1 MSDENMELVAQDNAL
16 ANETEADK
24 LARLAAEINTIKA
37 QTLAMVQNATLEIGK
52 RLLQAKGAVGHGN
65 WGKWL
70 ADNVD
75 YSERT
80 AQNIIGIYER
90 FGNGQQKL
98 FGASA
103 DPEQVAKLNRSQ
115 MLALMSIKDEEQCF
129 EFMEEHKEDL
139 QDMSKRELEA
149 AIKELNEV
157 KAKSEEKDKRLSQ
170 AHDDMARIREKYE
183 QDMKALQDKLAEA
196 GDNEELSSL
205 KEKLAEME
213 KKAAEEK
220 EHYTR
225 AFSELNTEI
234 NSRVKDLNDAR
245 EAIQELKKEKDSY
258 SKLYNEAQG
267 AAMESQT
274 RLEGEIAKL
283 KQENEAIK
291 NAPLEP
297 TVVEKVP
304 EETIQEMEALKAK
317 IAELEKAKPEKS
329 KEEKAF
335 ARHFENIREELQT
348 AVECL
353 GRLEGDKAEKCRT
366 IFKKMLEATINAV

>member
-1 MSDENMELVAQDNAL
+1 MTTTNTAL

-52 RLLQAKGAVGHGN
+52 RLIQAKGAVGHGN

-80 AQNIIGIYER
+80 AQNIIAIYER

-98 FGASA
+98 FGANA

-149 AIKELNEV
+149 AVKELNKAQEEKFALKEEV
-157 KAKSEEKDKRLSQ
+157 AEKDKRLEQ

-183 QDMKALQDKLAEA
+183 QDMKALQDKLAEV
-196 GDNEELSSL
+196 GDNKELTSL
-205 KEKLAEME
+205 KEQLAKME
-213 KKAAEEK
+213 EQADGA
-220 EHYTR
+220 
-225 AFSELNTEI
+225 TEAMD
-234 NSRVKDLNDAR
+234 KYA
-245 EAIQELKKEKDSY
+245 
-258 SKLYNEAQG
+258 KLYNDTQK
-267 AAMESQT
+267 AAMETQT
-274 RLEGEIAKL
+274 KLEGEIAKL
-283 KQENEAIK
+283 KEENEAIK
-291 NAPLEP
+291 SAPLEP

-304 EETIQEMEALKAK
+304 EETIKEMDALKAK

-335 ARHFENIREELQT
+335 ARHFENIREELQDT
-348 AVECL
+348 VECL
-353 GRLEGDKAEKCRT
+353 GRLEGDKAEKCRG

>member
-1 MSDENMELVAQDNAL
+1 MSDMEMTTTNTAL

-52 RLLQAKGAVGHGN
+52 RLIQAKGAVGHGN
-65 WGKWL
+65 WSAWL
-70 ADNVD
+70 KENVD

-80 AQNIIGIYER
+80 AQNIIAIYER

-129 EFMEEHKEDL
+129 EFMSDHKEDL

-170 AHDDMARIREKYE
+170 AHDDMARIREKYK
-183 QDMKALQDKLAEA
+183 QDMKALQDKLAET

-220 EHYTR
+220 EHYKD
-225 AFSELNTEI
+225 AFSQLNTEI
-234 NSRVKDLNDAR
+234 NSRVKDLNEAR
-245 EAIQELKKEKDSY
+245 EAIQELKK
-258 SKLYNEAQG
+258 
-267 AAMESQT
+267 
-274 RLEGEIAKL
+274 
-283 KQENEAIK
+283 ENEAIK

-304 EETIQEMEALKAK
+304 EETIKEMDTLKAK

-335 ARHFENIREELQT
+335 ARHFENIREELQA

-353 GRLEGDKAEKCRT
+353 GRLEGDKAEKCRG

>member
-1 MSDENMELVAQDNAL
+1 MSDYKMELAAQDNAL
-16 ANETEADK
+16 ANGTEADK

-37 QTLAMVQNATLEIGK
+37 QTLAVVQNATLEIGK
-52 RLLQAKGAVGHGN
+52 RLIQAKGAVGHGN
-65 WGKWL
+65 WSQWL
-70 ADNVD
+70 KDNVD

-80 AQNIIGIYER
+80 AQNIISIYER

-157 KAKSEEKDKRLSQ
+157 KAKSEEKDKRLNQ

-183 QDMKALQDKLAEA
+183 QDMKALQDKLAET

-220 EHYTR
+220 KHYDDS
-225 AFSELNTEI
+225 FSQLNTEI
-234 NSRVKDLNDAR
+234 NNRIKDLNEAR
-245 EAIQELKKEKDSY
+245 EAIQELKKE
-258 SKLYNEAQG
+258 NEA
-267 AAMESQT
+267 M
-274 RLEGEIAKL
+274 
-283 KQENEAIK
+283 K
-291 NAPLEP
+291 NAPVEAA
-297 TVVEKVP
+297 VVEKVP
-304 EETIQEMEALKAK
+304 EETLKEMDALKAK

-335 ARHFENIREELQT
+335 ARHFENIREELQA

-353 GRLEGDKAEKCRT
+353 GRLDGDKAEKCRG

>member
-1 MSDENMELVAQDNAL
+1 MSDMELTTTNTDL
-16 ANETEADK
+16 ANETEADQ

-52 RLLQAKGAVGHGN
+52 RLIQAKGAVGHGN
-65 WGKWL
+65 WSKWL
-70 ADNVD
+70 KENVD

-80 AQNIIGIYER
+80 AQNIISIYER

-157 KAKSEEKDKRLSQ
+157 KAQKDKAERG
-170 AHDDMARIREKYE
+170 AAEKQE
-183 QDMKALQDKLAEA
+183 QLDKALSEKADLQAKYQEEMGKLQEQLKQA

-205 KEKLAEME
+205 KKKLAELE
-213 KKAAEEK
+213 KEAAEEK
-220 EHYTR
+220 EHYDR
-225 AFSELNTEI
+225 AFSQLNTEI
-234 NSRVKDLNDAR
+234 NSRVKELNNAR
-245 EAIQELKKEKDSY
+245 ATIQELKKE
-258 SKLYNEAQG
+258 NEA
-267 AAMESQT
+267 M
-274 RLEGEIAKL
+274 
-283 KQENEAIK
+283 K
-291 NAPLEP
+291 NAPVEAA
-297 TVVEKVP
+297 VVEKVP
-304 EETIQEMEALKAK
+304 EETIREMETLKAK
-317 IAELEKAKPEKS
+317 IAELEKAKSVKS

-335 ARHFENIREELQT
+335 ARHFENIREELQA

-353 GRLEGDKAEKCRT
+353 GRLEGDKAEKCRA

>member
-1 MSDENMELVAQDNAL
+1 MSDMEMTTTNTAL
-16 ANETEADK
+16 TNETEADK

-37 QTLAMVQNATLEIGK
+37 QTLAVVQNATLEIGK
-52 RLLQAKGAVGHGN
+52 RLIQAKGAVGHGN
-65 WGKWL
+65 WSQWL
-70 ADNVD
+70 KDNVD

-80 AQNIIGIYER
+80 AQNIISIYER

-157 KAKSEEKDKRLSQ
+157 KAKSEEKDKRLNQ

-183 QDMKALQDKLAEA
+183 QDMKALQDKLAET

-220 EHYTR
+220 KQYDDS
-225 AFSELNTEI
+225 FSQLNTEI
-234 NSRVKDLNDAR
+234 NNRIKDLNEAR
-245 EAIQELKKEKDSY
+245 EAIQELKKE
-258 SKLYNEAQG
+258 NEA
-267 AAMESQT
+267 M
-274 RLEGEIAKL
+274 
-283 KQENEAIK
+283 K
-291 NAPLEP
+291 NAPVEAA
-297 TVVEKVP
+297 VVEKVP
-304 EETIQEMEALKAK
+304 EETLKEMDALKAK

-335 ARHFENIREELQT
+335 ARHFENIREELQA

-353 GRLEGDKAEKCRT
+353 GRLDGDKAEKCRG

>member
-1 MSDENMELVAQDNAL
+1 MSDMEMTTTNTAL
-16 ANETEADK
+16 TNETEADK

-52 RLLQAKGAVGHGN
+52 RLIQAKGAVGHGN
-65 WGKWL
+65 WSQWL
-70 ADNVD
+70 KDNVD

-80 AQNIIGIYER
+80 AQNIISIYER

-129 EFMEEHKEDL
+129 EFMSEHKEDL

-183 QDMKALQDKLAEA
+183 QEMKDLQAQLKEA
-196 GDNEELSSL
+196 GDNKELSIY
-205 KEKLAEME
+205 KKKLSEME
-213 KKAAEEK
+213 KQYIDMENRAGELLEEK
-220 EHYTR
+220 D
-225 AFSELNTEI
+225 
-234 NSRVKDLNDAR
+234 K
-245 EAIQELKKEKDSY
+245 Y

-274 RLEGEIAKL
+274 KLEHEIAQL

-304 EETIQEMEALKAK
+304 EETLKEMDALKAK

-335 ARHFENIREELQT
+335 ARHFENIREELQAT
-348 AVECL
+348 VECL
-353 GRLEGDKAEKCRT
+353 GRLEGDKAEKCRG

>member
-1 MSDENMELVAQDNAL
+1 MSDMEMTTTNTAL
-16 ANETEADK
+16 ANETEVDK

-52 RLLQAKGAVGHGN
+52 RLIQAKGAVGHGN

-80 AQNIIGIYER
+80 AQNIISIYER

-115 MLALMSIKDEEQCF
+115 MLALMSIKDEETCF
-129 EFMEEHKEDL
+129 NFMEEHKEDL

-157 KAKSEEKDKRLSQ
+157 KAKSEEKDKRLNQ

-213 KKAAEEK
+213 KKAATEK
-220 EHYTR
+220 EHYDSS
-225 AFSELNTEI
+225 FSQLNTEI
-234 NSRVKDLNDAR
+234 NNRVKELNEAR
-245 EAIQELKKEKDSY
+245 ETIQELKK
-258 SKLYNEAQG
+258 G
-267 AAMESQT
+267 
-274 RLEGEIAKL
+274 
-283 KQENEAIK
+283 NEAIK
-291 NAPLEP
+291 SAPLEP

-304 EETIQEMEALKAK
+304 EETIKEMDALKAK

-335 ARHFENIREELQT
+335 ARHFENIREELQAT
-348 AVECL
+348 VECL
-353 GRLEGDKAEKCRT
+353 GRLEGDKAEKCRD

>member
-1 MSDENMELVAQDNAL
+1 MSDMELTTTNTSL

-37 QTLAMVQNATLEIGK
+37 QTLAVVQNATLEIGK
-52 RLLQAKGAVGHGN
+52 RLIQAKGAVGHGN
-65 WGKWL
+65 WSQWL
-70 ADNVD
+70 KDNVD

-80 AQNIIGIYER
+80 AQNIISIYER

-129 EFMEEHKEDL
+129 EFMDEHKDDL

-157 KAKSEEKDKRLSQ
+157 KEKSEEKDKRLNQ

-183 QDMKALQDKLAEA
+183 QDMKALQDKLNEA
-196 GDNEELSSL
+196 GDNNELSSL

-213 KKAAEEK
+213 KEAAEEK
-220 EHYTR
+220 EHNEKYC
-225 AFSELNTEI
+225 SQLNAEI
-234 NSRVKDLNDAR
+234 NSTNKALNDAR
-245 EAIQELKKEKDSY
+245 KYIQELKE
-258 SKLYNEAQG
+258 
-267 AAMESQT
+267 
-274 RLEGEIAKL
+274 
-283 KQENEAIK
+283 ENEAIK

-304 EETIQEMEALKAK
+304 EETVKEIDALKAK
-317 IAELEKAKPEKS
+317 IAELEKVKAEKS
-329 KEEKAF
+329 EAEKKF
-335 ARHFENIREELQT
+335 AHHFENIRAELK
-348 AVECL
+348 AAMEWL
-353 GRLEGDKAEKCRT
+353 GKIEPDKADKYKT
-366 IFKKMLEATINAV
+366 IFKKMLEATSEAV

>member
-1 MSDENMELVAQDNAL
+1 MSDMEMTTTNTAL

-52 RLLQAKGAVGHGN
+52 RLIQAKGAVGHGN

-80 AQNIIGIYER
+80 AQNIISIYER

-115 MLALMSIKDEEQCF
+115 MLALMSLKDEETCF
-129 EFMEEHKEDL
+129 NFMEEHKEDL

-149 AIKELNEV
+149 AIKELNKAQEEKFALKEEV
-157 KAKSEEKDKRLSQ
+157 AEKDKRLEQ

-183 QDMKALQDKLAEA
+183 QEMKDLQAQLKEA
-196 GDNEELSSL
+196 GDNKELSIY
-205 KEKLAEME
+205 KKKLAEME
-213 KKAAEEK
+213 KQYIEMENRAGELLEEK
-220 EHYTR
+220 D
-225 AFSELNTEI
+225 
-234 NSRVKDLNDAR
+234 K
-245 EAIQELKKEKDSY
+245 Y
-258 SKLYNEAQG
+258 SKLYSEAQG

-274 RLEGEIAKL
+274 KLESEIAEL
-283 KQENEAIK
+283 KRENEAIK

-304 EETIQEMEALKAK
+304 EETIKEMDVLKAK
-317 IAELEKAKPEKS
+317 IAELEKAKPVKS

-335 ARHFENIREELQT
+335 ARHFENIREELQAT
-348 AVECL
+348 VECL
-353 GRLEGDKAEKCRT
+353 GRLEGDKAEKCRG

>member
-1 MSDENMELVAQDNAL
+1 MSDMEMTTTNTAL
-16 ANETEADK
+16 ANETEVDK

-37 QTLAMVQNATLEIGK
+37 QTLAVVQNATLEIGK
-52 RLLQAKGAVGHGN
+52 RLIQAKGAVGHGN
-65 WGKWL
+65 WSQWL
-70 ADNVD
+70 KDNVD

-80 AQNIIGIYER
+80 AQNIISIYER

-149 AIKELNEV
+149 AIKELNKAQEEKFALKEEV
-157 KAKSEEKDKRLSQ
+157 AEKDKRLEQ

-183 QDMKALQDKLAEA
+183 QDMKALQDKLAET

-220 EHYTR
+220 EHYKD
-225 AFSELNTEI
+225 AFSQLNTEI
-234 NSRVKDLNDAR
+234 NSRVKDLNEAR
-245 EAIQELKKEKDSY
+245 EAIQELKK
-258 SKLYNEAQG
+258 
-267 AAMESQT
+267 
-274 RLEGEIAKL
+274 
-283 KQENEAIK
+283 ENEAIK

-304 EETIQEMEALKAK
+304 EETIKEMDALKAK

-335 ARHFENIREELQT
+335 ARHFENIREELQA

-353 GRLEGDKAEKCRT
+353 GRLEGDKAEKCRG

>member
-1 MSDENMELVAQDNAL
+1 MSDMELTTTNTAL

-52 RLLQAKGAVGHGN
+52 RLIQAKGAVGHGN

-80 AQNIIGIYER
+80 AQNIIAIYER

-98 FGASA
+98 FGANA

-157 KAKSEEKDKRLSQ
+157 KAKSEEKDKRLSR

-183 QDMKALQDKLAEA
+183 QDMKVLQDKLAEA

-220 EHYTR
+220 KQYDDS
-225 AFSELNTEI
+225 FSQLNTEI
-234 NSRVKDLNDAR
+234 NSRVKELNKAR
-245 EAIQELKKEKDSY
+245 ETIQELKE
-258 SKLYNEAQG
+258 
-267 AAMESQT
+267 
-274 RLEGEIAKL
+274 
-283 KQENEAIK
+283 ENEAMK

-304 EETIQEMEALKAK
+304 EETVKEIDALKAK
-317 IAELEKAKPEKS
+317 IAELEKVKSEKS
-329 KEEKAF
+329 EAEKKF
-335 ARHFENIREELQT
+335 AHHFENIRAELK
-348 AVECL
+348 AAMEWL
-353 GRLEGDKAEKCRT
+353 GKIEPDKADKYKT
-366 IFKKMLEATINAV
+366 IFKKMLEATSEAV

>member
-1 MSDENMELVAQDNAL
+1 MSDMEMTTTNTAL

-37 QTLAMVQNATLEIGK
+37 QTLAVVQNATLEIGK
-52 RLLQAKGAVGHGN
+52 RLIQAKGAVGHGN
-65 WGKWL
+65 WSAWL
-70 ADNVD
+70 KENVD

-80 AQNIIGIYER
+80 AQNIISIYER

-157 KAKSEEKDKRLSQ
+157 KAKSEEKDKRLNQ

-183 QDMKALQDKLAEA
+183 QEMKDLQAQLKEA
-196 GDNEELSSL
+196 GDNKELSIY
-205 KEKLAEME
+205 KKKLSEME
-213 KKAAEEK
+213 KQYIDMENRAGELLEEK
-220 EHYTR
+220 D
-225 AFSELNTEI
+225 
-234 NSRVKDLNDAR
+234 K
-245 EAIQELKKEKDSY
+245 Y

-274 RLEGEIAKL
+274 KLEHEIAQL

-304 EETIQEMEALKAK
+304 EETIKEMDALKAK
-317 IAELEKAKPEKS
+317 IAELEKAKPVKS

-335 ARHFENIREELQT
+335 ARHFENIREELQDT
-348 AVECL
+348 VECL
-353 GRLEGDKAEKCRT
+353 GRLEGDKAEKCRG

>member
-1 MSDENMELVAQDNAL
+1 MSDEAKMDLVAQDNIP

-98 FGASA
+98 FGANA

-149 AIKELNEV
+149 AIKELNDTKKE
-157 KAKSEEKDKRLSQ
+157 KEALARESEEKTKQL
-170 AHDDMARIREKYE
+170 DDV
-183 QDMKALQDKLAEA
+183 KAAMNAAKEGYQHELDILQEKLAQA
-196 GDNEELSSL
+196 GDNEELSSY

-213 KKAAEEK
+213 KEI
-220 EHYTR
+220 
-225 AFSELNTEI
+225 TEA
-234 NSRVKDLNDAR
+234 NEAKD
-245 EAIQELKKEKDSY
+245 KY

-335 ARHFENIREELQT
+335 ARHFENIREELQA

-353 GRLEGDKAEKCRT
+353 GRLEGDKVEKCRT

>member
-1 MSDENMELVAQDNAL
+1 MSDMELTTTNTAL

-52 RLLQAKGAVGHGN
+52 RLIQAKGAVGHGN
-65 WGKWL
+65 WSAWL
-70 ADNVD
+70 KENVD

-80 AQNIIGIYER
+80 AQNIISIYER

-103 DPEQVAKLNRSQ
+103 DPEQVAKLNRTQ
-115 MLALMSIKDEEQCF
+115 MLTLMSIKDEEQCF

-157 KAKSEEKDKRLSQ
+157 KAQKADAERREEMKTEQLDKVLRVEAKLRDKYNELEKQLKQ
-170 AHDDMARIREKYE
+170 AGNNK
-183 QDMKALQDKLAEA
+183 
-196 GDNEELSSL
+196 ELTEL
-205 KEKLAEME
+205 KEKLANMEKNYTEME
-213 KKAAEEK
+213 ANTGAAIEEK
-220 EHYTR
+220 EKYQR
-225 AFSELNTEI
+225 LF
-234 NSRVKDLNDAR
+234 
-245 EAIQELKKEKDSY
+245 
-258 SKLYNEAQG
+258 NEAQG
-267 AAMESQT
+267 AATETQAK
-274 RLEGEIAKL
+274 LENEIAKL
-283 KQENEAIK
+283 KQENETLK
-291 NAPLEP
+291 NTPLEP

-304 EETIQEMEALKAK
+304 EETIKEMDALKAK
-317 IAELEKAKPEKS
+317 IAELEKAKPAKS

-335 ARHFENIREELQT
+335 ARHFENLREELQAT
-348 AVECL
+348 VECL
-353 GRLEGDKAEKCRT
+353 GRLEGDKAEKCRG

>member
-1 MSDENMELVAQDNAL
+1 MSDMEMTTTNTAL
-16 ANETEADK
+16 TNETEADK

-37 QTLAMVQNATLEIGK
+37 QTLAVVQNATLEIGK
-52 RLLQAKGAVGHGN
+52 RLIQAKGAVGHGN
-65 WGKWL
+65 WSKWL
-70 ADNVD
+70 SENVD

-80 AQNIIGIYER
+80 AQNIISIYER

-129 EFMEEHKEDL
+129 EFMDEHKVE
-139 QDMSKRELEA
+139 DMSKRELEA

-183 QDMKALQDKLAEA
+183 KDMKALQDKLAEV
-196 GDNEELSSL
+196 GDNKELSSL
-205 KEKLAEME
+205 KEQLAKME
-213 KKAAEEK
+213 EQADGG
-220 EHYTR
+220 
-225 AFSELNTEI
+225 TEAMD
-234 NSRVKDLNDAR
+234 KYA
-245 EAIQELKKEKDSY
+245 
-258 SKLYNEAQG
+258 KLYNDTQK
-267 AAMESQT
+267 AAMETQT
-274 RLEGEIAKL
+274 KLEGEIAKL
-283 KQENEAIK
+283 KEENEAIK

-304 EETIQEMEALKAK
+304 EETTKEMDALKAK

-335 ARHFENIREELQT
+335 ARHFENIREELQAT
-348 AVECL
+348 VECL
-353 GRLEGDKAEKCRT
+353 GRLEGDKAEKCRA

>member
-1 MSDENMELVAQDNAL
+1 MSDMEMTTTNTAL
-16 ANETEADK
+16 TNETEADK

-37 QTLAMVQNATLEIGK
+37 QTLAVVQNATLEIGK
-52 RLLQAKGAVGHGN
+52 RLIQAKGAVGHGN
-65 WGKWL
+65 WSQWL
-70 ADNVD
+70 KDNVD

-80 AQNIIGIYER
+80 AQNIIAIYER

-149 AIKELNEV
+149 AIKELNET
-157 KAKSEEKDKRLSQ
+157 KAQKDEAERGAAEKQEQLEKALSEKADLQ
-170 AHDDMARIREKYE
+170 EKYQAEMVKLQE
-183 QDMKALQDKLAEA
+183 QLKQA
-196 GDNEELSSL
+196 GDNEELYSL
-205 KEKLAEME
+205 KKKLAEME
-213 KKAAEEK
+213 KKAAEDK
-220 EHYTR
+220 ADSDKCYSNLHH
-225 AFSELNTEI
+225 ELYNRI
-234 NSRVKDLNDAR
+234 KDLNKAR
-245 EAIQELKKEKDSY
+245 EAIQELKKE
-258 SKLYNEAQG
+258 NEA
-267 AAMESQT
+267 M
-274 RLEGEIAKL
+274 
-283 KQENEAIK
+283 K
-291 NAPLEP
+291 NAPVEAA
-297 TVVEKVP
+297 VVEKVP
-304 EETIQEMEALKAK
+304 EETLKEMDALKAK

-335 ARHFENIREELQT
+335 ARHFENIREELQA

-353 GRLEGDKAEKCRT
+353 GRLDGDKAEKCRG

>member
-1 MSDENMELVAQDNAL
+1 MSDMEMTTTNTAL
-16 ANETEADK
+16 ANETEADQ

-52 RLLQAKGAVGHGN
+52 RLIQAKGAVGHGN
-65 WGKWL
+65 WSKWL

-80 AQNIIGIYER
+80 AQNIISIYER

-98 FGASA
+98 FGATA

-157 KAKSEEKDKRLSQ
+157 KAKSEEKDRRLNQ

-183 QDMKALQDKLAEA
+183 QEMKDLQAQLKEA
-196 GDNEELSSL
+196 GDNKDLSIY
-205 KEKLAEME
+205 KKKLSEME
-213 KKAAEEK
+213 KQYIDLENRAGELLEEK
-220 EHYTR
+220 D
-225 AFSELNTEI
+225 
-234 NSRVKDLNDAR
+234 K
-245 EAIQELKKEKDSY
+245 Y
-258 SKLYNEAQG
+258 SKLYNEVQG

-274 RLEGEIAKL
+274 KLENEIAQL
-283 KQENEAIK
+283 KQENEAMK
-291 NAPLEP
+291 NAPVEAA
-297 TVVEKVP
+297 VVEKVP
-304 EETIQEMEALKAK
+304 EETIREMDALKAK
-317 IAELEKAKPEKS
+317 IAELEKAKPEKT
-329 KEEKAF
+329 KAEKQF
-335 ARHFENIREELQT
+335 AHHFENIRTELQK
-348 AVECL
+348 AMELLSEIPVEKQ
-353 GRLEGDKAEKCRT
+353 DKYRD
-366 IFKKMLEATINAV
+366 IFIKTLNKTSEYLK

>member
-1 MSDENMELVAQDNAL
+1 MSDDTMELAAQDNAL

-52 RLLQAKGAVGHGN
+52 RLIQAKGAVGHGN
-65 WGKWL
+65 WSQWL
-70 ADNVD
+70 KDNVD

-80 AQNIIGIYER
+80 AQNIIAIYER

-149 AIKELNEV
+149 AIKELNET
-157 KAKSEEKDKRLSQ
+157 KAQKDEAERGAAEKQEQLEKALSEKADLQ
-170 AHDDMARIREKYE
+170 EKYQAEMVKLQE
-183 QDMKALQDKLAEA
+183 QLKQA
-196 GDNEELSSL
+196 GDNEELYSL
-205 KEKLAEME
+205 KKKLAEME
-213 KKAAEEK
+213 KKAAEDK
-220 EHYTR
+220 ADSDKCYSNLHQ
-225 AFSELNTEI
+225 ELYNRI
-234 NSRVKDLNDAR
+234 KDLNEAR
-245 EAIQELKKEKDSY
+245 EAIQELKKE
-258 SKLYNEAQG
+258 NEA
-267 AAMESQT
+267 M
-274 RLEGEIAKL
+274 
-283 KQENEAIK
+283 K
-291 NAPLEP
+291 NAPVEAA
-297 TVVEKVP
+297 VVEKVP
-304 EETIQEMEALKAK
+304 EETIREMDALKAK

-335 ARHFENIREELQT
+335 ARHFENIREELQAT
-348 AVECL
+348 VECL
-353 GRLEGDKAEKCRT
+353 GRLEGDKAEKCRG

>member
-1 MSDENMELVAQDNAL
+1 MSMEMTTTNTAL

-24 LARLAAEINTIKA
+24 LARLATEINTIKA

-52 RLLQAKGAVGHGN
+52 RLIQAKGAVGHGN

-80 AQNIIGIYER
+80 AQNIISIYER

-98 FGASA
+98 FGATA

-129 EFMEEHKEDL
+129 EFMSEHKEDL

-157 KAKSEEKDKRLSQ
+157 KAQKADAERREEMKTEQLDKVLRVEAKLR
-170 AHDDMARIREKYE
+170 DKYNELEE
-183 QDMKALQDKLAEA
+183 QLKQA
-196 GDNEELSSL
+196 GDNKELTEL
-205 KEKLAEME
+205 KEKLANMEKNYTEME
-213 KKAAEEK
+213 ANTGAAIEEK
-220 EHYTR
+220 EKYQR
-225 AFSELNTEI
+225 LF
-234 NSRVKDLNDAR
+234 
-245 EAIQELKKEKDSY
+245 
-258 SKLYNEAQG
+258 NEAQG
-267 AAMESQT
+267 AATETQT
-274 RLEGEIAKL
+274 KLENEIAKL
-283 KQENEAIK
+283 KQENETLK
-291 NAPLEP
+291 NTPLEP

-304 EETIQEMEALKAK
+304 EETIKEMDALKAK
-317 IAELEKAKPEKS
+317 IAELEKAKPVKT

-335 ARHFENIREELQT
+335 ARHFENIREELQA

-353 GRLEGDKAEKCRT
+353 GRLEGDKAEKCRG

>member
-1 MSDENMELVAQDNAL
+1 MSMEMTTTNTAL

-52 RLLQAKGAVGHGN
+52 RLIQAKGAVGHGN
-65 WGKWL
+65 WSAWL
-70 ADNVD
+70 KENVD

-80 AQNIIGIYER
+80 AQNIISIYER

-129 EFMEEHKEDL
+129 EFMSEHKEDL

-149 AIKELNEV
+149 AIKELD
-157 KAKSEEKDKRLSQ
+157 KAKEDNYNLTQTTQEKEKRILILEEEMDGL
-170 AHDDMARIREKYE
+170 
-183 QDMKALQDKLAEA
+183 KAKLAEA
-196 GDNEELSSL
+196 GDNKELSSL
-205 KEKLAEME
+205 KEQLAEME
-213 KKAAEEK
+213 KQYIDLENRAGELLEEK
-220 EHYTR
+220 D
-225 AFSELNTEI
+225 
-234 NSRVKDLNDAR
+234 K
-245 EAIQELKKEKDSY
+245 Y

-274 RLEGEIAKL
+274 KLEGEIAKL
-283 KQENEAIK
+283 KEENEAIK
-291 NAPLEP
+291 SAPLEP

-304 EETIQEMEALKAK
+304 EETIKEMDALKAK

-335 ARHFENIREELQT
+335 ARHFENIREELQAT
-348 AVECL
+348 VECL
-353 GRLEGDKAEKCRT
+353 GRLEGDKAEKCRG

>member
-1 MSDENMELVAQDNAL
+1 MSDMEMTTTNTAL

-37 QTLAMVQNATLEIGK
+37 QILAIEQNATLEIGK
-52 RLLQAKGAVGHGN
+52 RLIQAKGAVGHGN

-80 AQNIIGIYER
+80 AQNIISIYER
-90 FGNGQQKL
+90 FSNGQQKL

-115 MLALMSIKDEEQCF
+115 LLALMSIKDEEQCF

-157 KAKSEEKDKRLSQ
+157 KAKSEEKDKRLNQ

-183 QDMKALQDKLAEA
+183 QEMKDLQAQLKEA
-196 GDNEELSSL
+196 GDNKELSLL
-205 KEKLAEME
+205 KEQLAEME
-213 KKAAEEK
+213 KQCIDLENRAGELLEEK
-220 EHYTR
+220 D
-225 AFSELNTEI
+225 
-234 NSRVKDLNDAR
+234 K
-245 EAIQELKKEKDSY
+245 Y

-274 RLEGEIAKL
+274 KLEGEIAKL
-283 KQENEAIK
+283 KEENEAIK
-291 NAPLEP
+291 SAPLEP

-304 EETIQEMEALKAK
+304 EETINEMDALKAK
-317 IAELEKAKPEKS
+317 IAALEKAKPVKS

-335 ARHFENIREELQT
+335 ARHYENIREELQAT
-348 AVECL
+348 VECL
-353 GRLEGDKAEKCRT
+353 WRLEGDKADKCRAN
-366 IFKKMLEATINAV
+366 FKKMLEATINAV

>member
-1 MSDENMELVAQDNAL
+1 MSDDKMELAAQDNVL

-52 RLLQAKGAVGHGN
+52 RLIQAKGAVGHGN
-65 WGKWL
+65 WSKWL

-80 AQNIIGIYER
+80 AQNIISIYER

-98 FGASA
+98 FGATA

-157 KAKSEEKDKRLSQ
+157 KAKSEEKDKRLNQ

-183 QDMKALQDKLAEA
+183 QDMKALQDKLAET

-220 EHYTR
+220 KQYDDS
-225 AFSELNTEI
+225 FSQLNTEI
-234 NSRVKDLNDAR
+234 NNRIKDLNEAR
-245 EAIQELKKEKDSY
+245 EAIQELKKE
-258 SKLYNEAQG
+258 NEA
-267 AAMESQT
+267 M
-274 RLEGEIAKL
+274 
-283 KQENEAIK
+283 K
-291 NAPLEP
+291 NAPVEAA
-297 TVVEKVP
+297 VVEKVP
-304 EETIQEMEALKAK
+304 EETIKEMDALKAK

-335 ARHFENIREELQT
+335 ARHFENIREELQAT
-348 AVECL
+348 VECL
-353 GRLEGDKAEKCRT
+353 GRLDGDKAEKCRG

>member
-1 MSDENMELVAQDNAL
+1 
-16 ANETEADK
+16 
-24 LARLAAEINTIKA
+24 
-37 QTLAMVQNATLEIGK
+37 LEIGK
-52 RLLQAKGAVGHGN
+52 RLIQAKGAVGHGN
-65 WGKWL
+65 WSQWL
-70 ADNVD
+70 KDNVD

-80 AQNIIGIYER
+80 AQNIISIYER

-129 EFMEEHKEDL
+129 EFMSEHKEDL

-157 KAKSEEKDKRLSQ
+157 KAKSEEKDKRLNQ

-183 QDMKALQDKLAEA
+183 QDMKDLQAQLKEA
-196 GDNEELSSL
+196 GDNKELSIY
-205 KEKLAEME
+205 KKKLSEME
-213 KKAAEEK
+213 KQYIDMENRAGELLEEK
-220 EHYTR
+220 D
-225 AFSELNTEI
+225 
-234 NSRVKDLNDAR
+234 K
-245 EAIQELKKEKDSY
+245 Y

-274 RLEGEIAKL
+274 KLEHEIAQL

-304 EETIQEMEALKAK
+304 EETLKEMDALKAK
-317 IAELEKAKPEKS
+317 IAELEKAKPVKS

-335 ARHFENIREELQT
+335 ARHFENIREELQA

-353 GRLEGDKAEKCRT
+353 GRLEGDKAEKCRA
-366 IFKKMLEATINAV
+366 IFKKMLETTINAV

>member
-1 MSDENMELVAQDNAL
+1 MSDIELTTTNTAL

-52 RLLQAKGAVGHGN
+52 RLIQAKGAVGHGN
-65 WGKWL
+65 WSAWL
-70 ADNVD
+70 KENVD

-80 AQNIIGIYER
+80 AQNIIAIYER

-98 FGASA
+98 FGATA

-115 MLALMSIKDEEQCF
+115 MLALMSIKDEETCF
-129 EFMEEHKEDL
+129 NFMEEHKEDL

-157 KAKSEEKDKRLSQ
+157 KAKSEEKDRRINQ

-183 QDMKALQDKLAEA
+183 QEMKDLQAQLKEA
-196 GDNEELSSL
+196 GDNKELSLL
-205 KEKLAEME
+205 KEQLAEME
-213 KKAAEEK
+213 KQCIDLENRAGELLEEK
-220 EHYTR
+220 D
-225 AFSELNTEI
+225 
-234 NSRVKDLNDAR
+234 K
-245 EAIQELKKEKDSY
+245 Y

-274 RLEGEIAKL
+274 KLENEIAQL

-304 EETIQEMEALKAK
+304 EETIKEMDALKAK
-317 IAELEKAKPEKS
+317 IAELEKAKPVKS

-335 ARHFENIREELQT
+335 ARHFENIREELQA

-353 GRLEGDKAEKCRT
+353 GRLEDDKAEKCRG

>member
-1 MSDENMELVAQDNAL
+1 MSDMEMTTTNTAL

-52 RLLQAKGAVGHGN
+52 RLIQAKGAVGHGN
-65 WGKWL
+65 WSQWL
-70 ADNVD
+70 KDNVD

-80 AQNIIGIYER
+80 AQNYISIYER

-98 FGASA
+98 FGSSA

-115 MLALMSIKDEEQCF
+115 MLALMSIKDEEICF
-129 EFMEEHKEDL
+129 NFMEEHKEDL

-149 AIKELNEV
+149 SIKELNEV

-183 QDMKALQDKLAEA
+183 QDMKALQEQLAQA
-196 GDNEELSSL
+196 GDSKELSIY
-205 KEKLAEME
+205 KKKLSEME
-213 KKAAEEK
+213 KQYIDLENRAGELLEEK
-220 EHYTR
+220 D
-225 AFSELNTEI
+225 
-234 NSRVKDLNDAR
+234 K
-245 EAIQELKKEKDSY
+245 Y

-274 RLEGEIAKL
+274 KLEGEIAKL
-283 KQENEAIK
+283 KEENEAIK
-291 NAPLEP
+291 SAPLEP

-304 EETIQEMEALKAK
+304 EETVKEMETLKAK
-317 IAELEKAKPEKS
+317 IAELEKAKPVKS

-335 ARHFENIREELQT
+335 ARHFENIREELQAT
-348 AVECL
+348 VECL
-353 GRLEGDKAEKCRT
+353 WRLEGDKADECRAN
-366 IFKKMLEATINAV
+366 FKKMLKATINAV

>member
-1 MSDENMELVAQDNAL
+1 MSDMEMTTTNTAL

-24 LARLAAEINTIKA
+24 LARLASEINTIKA
-37 QTLAMVQNATLEIGK
+37 LTLAMEQNATLEIGK
-52 RLLQAKGAVGHGN
+52 RLIQAKGAVGHGN
-65 WGKWL
+65 WSQWL
-70 ADNVD
+70 KDNVD

-80 AQNIIGIYER
+80 AQNYISIYER

-115 MLALMSIKDEEQCF
+115 MLALMSIKDEETCF
-129 EFMEEHKEDL
+129 NFMEEHKEDL
-139 QDMSKRELEA
+139 QDMSKRKLEA

-183 QDMKALQDKLAEA
+183 QDMKALQEQLAQA
-196 GDNEELSSL
+196 GDSKELSIY
-205 KEKLAEME
+205 KKKLSEME
-213 KKAAEEK
+213 KQYIDLENRAGELLEEK
-220 EHYTR
+220 D
-225 AFSELNTEI
+225 
-234 NSRVKDLNDAR
+234 K
-245 EAIQELKKEKDSY
+245 Y

-274 RLEGEIAKL
+274 KLEGEIAKL
-283 KQENEAIK
+283 KEENEAIK
-291 NAPLEP
+291 SAPLEP

-304 EETIQEMEALKAK
+304 EETVKEMETLKAK
-317 IAELEKAKPEKS
+317 IAELEKAKPVKS

-335 ARHFENIREELQT
+335 ARHFENIREELQAT
-348 AVECL
+348 VECL
-353 GRLEGDKAEKCRT
+353 WRLEGDKADECRAN
-366 IFKKMLEATINAV
+366 FKKMLKATINAV